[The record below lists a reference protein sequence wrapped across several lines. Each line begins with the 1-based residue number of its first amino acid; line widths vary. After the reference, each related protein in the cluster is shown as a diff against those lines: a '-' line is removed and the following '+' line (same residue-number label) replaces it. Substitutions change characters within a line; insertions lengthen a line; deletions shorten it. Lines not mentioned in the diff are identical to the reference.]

1 MNPGRCDSVCNFLIS
16 VDNMADNL
24 KDRRNDSSAACR
36 TKPEKRRHRVPPLPD
51 HQRRRGI
58 RSRLAIFSQSER
70 MRVPRTGAKIIIVEE
85 SKLRVGNLGAEHRL
99 DRLSRSEEHTSELQ
113 SLRHL

>member
-1 MNPGRCDSVCNFLIS
+1 MNPGRCDSVCNFAIA

-36 TKPEKRRHRVPPLPD
+36 TKPEKRRHRVSPVPE
-51 HQRRRGI
+51 HQRGRGI
-58 RSRLAIFSQSER
+58 RSGLAISSQSER
-70 MRVPRTGAKIIIVEE
+70 MRVPRAGVKIIIVEE

-99 DRLSRSEEHTSELQ
+99 DRLSQ
-113 SLRHL
+113 